1 MSVLELNGR
10 IFDAST
16 TGTLTLTSESGAA
29 TTDVTQGL
37 NKAWINLNGT
47 GTIALRDSLN
57 VSGVTDVSQGKYTVA
72 INNDMADV
80 NYATV
85 VGNGGYNGG
94 QDLRFQTGLLGND
107 NHDWG
112 NYTAGTF
119 QLQTKNVANDT
130 TMEDG
135 SLICVTVSGSLA

>member
-37 NKAWINLNGT
+37 DKVLVSNLNGT

-72 INNDMADV
+72 INNDMAQSKLC
-80 NYATV
+80 YCCR
-85 VGNGGYNGG
+85 
-94 QDLRFQTGLLGND
+94 QWWL
-107 NHDWG
+107 
-112 NYTAGTF
+112 
-119 QLQTKNVANDT
+119 
-130 TMEDG
+130 
-135 SLICVTVSGSLA
+135 